1 MSIFTT
7 LKLAL
12 RALWRNKVRSCLT
25 MLGIIF
31 GIGTVI
37 AMIASGQGAREAV
50 NDIFRAMGTNLLIIT
65 NGSQQSF
72 GAAGGAG
79 SRMSLTWSDLDALDP
94 QNGHEVPT
102 IRWIAPVLQTRV
114 QLAANDQNWNTSV
127 IGTRPTYFTIKNWDV
142 KAGALFDD
150 DASTTGTRVAVIGQT
165 VATQLYGSSSPI
177 GQQIMI
183 NRQPFE
189 VVGLLEA
196 RGQSAMG
203 QDQDDTVIIPL
214 KTYTQTLDKGQG
226 KYITKG
232 QLYVSVVSEDQIDH
246 AQQQITELLRQRHNL
261 AAADEDDFRIRNL
274 AQFALSQQQSTER
287 ITKLLAIVAAM
298 SLIVGGI
305 GVMNIMLV
313 SVIERT
319 REIGIRMA
327 VGAKPT
333 DVMTQFLV
341 ESLVLAAIGGVL
353 GLGFGALLAKYMAS
367 YYGWKLFFPA
377 ATAAIAFLVAGG
389 VGVVFGL
396 YPAIRASQ
404 LDPIAA
410 LRYES

>member
-12 RALWRNKVRSCLT
+12 RALWRNKVRSILT

-79 SRMSLTWSDLDALDP
+79 SRMSLTWSDLEALE
-94 QNGHEVPT
+94 NHEVPT
-102 IRWIAPVLQTRV
+102 IRWIAPVLQTKV
-114 QLAANDQNWNTSV
+114 QLAGEDTNWNTSV
-127 IGTRPTYFTIKNWDV
+127 IGTKPTYFTIKNWDV
-142 KAGALFDD
+142 KSGALFDD
-150 DASTTGTRVAVIGQT
+150 DAATTGTKVAVIGQT
-165 VATQLYGSSSPI
+165 VATQLYGGSSPI
-177 GQQIMI
+177 GQPIRI
-183 NRQPFE
+183 NGQPFE
-189 VVGLLEA
+189 VIGLLEP

-214 KTYTQTLDKGQG
+214 KAYQQKLDKGLG
-226 KYITKG
+226 KFINRG
-232 QLYVSVVSEDQIDH
+232 QLYVSVVSEGEIDH
-246 AQQQITELLRQRHNL
+246 AQTQITELLRQRHNL

-341 ESLVLAAIGGVL
+341 ESLVLAAVGGMI

-377 ATAAIAFLVAGG
+377 TTAALAFAVAGG

-396 YPAIRASQ
+396 YPAIRASR
-404 LDPIAA
+404 LDPITA
-410 LRYES
+410 LRYET